1 MCKEDDKF
9 KSCKS
14 AVIINLCCR
23 AVAAVSNYPGRTE
36 LAGLVTV
43 LGATQAALLG
53 VFKVE
58 GRSQAQMP
66 WEHGRQPADPPGRGW
81 GACDLSQLAGPGVSR
96 AQGWRWKGV
105 EGGLGE

>member
-23 AVAAVSNYPGRTE
+23 AVAAVSDSPGRTE
-36 LAGLVTV
+36 LAGLVAV
-43 LGATQAALLG
+43 LGATQAALSG

-58 GRSQAQMP
+58 GKRPSTNALGAWQA
-66 WEHGRQPADPPGRGW
+66 A
-81 GACDLSQLAGPGVSR
+81 SR
-96 AQGWRWKGV
+96 PSG
-105 EGGLGE
+105 EGMGGM